1 MVLTAFEN
9 GIKVIGFESSS
20 KLITSKNFYT
30 SVRDSLMAQGMFS
43 FFENNPK
50 AKVVMYGGMWHVS
63 LDKRALMGIL
73 KAKGFK
79 VFSFVSLATQESAD
93 VDSHF
98 EHSSYV
104 SSFKGIA
111 QVINRNST
119 LGRVKIV
126 LSNKAISIGTKFNGV
141 ILFNIS
147 SAMTTTR
154 ILPQARQSFGG
165 IDLNSANLAMVI
177 KRDGK
182 GVVLPMA
189 QQDMAQLS
197 NFEGLDP
204 KILSIKPA
212 SQTSLFS
219 QLQTSP

>member
-1 MVLTAFEN
+1 M
-9 GIKVIGFESSS
+9 
-20 KLITSKNFYT
+20 
-30 SVRDSLMAQGMFS
+30 
-43 FFENNPK
+43 
-50 AKVVMYGGMWHVS
+50 
-63 LDKRALMGIL
+63 
-73 KAKGFK
+73 
-79 VFSFVSLATQESAD
+79 
-93 VDSHF
+93 
-98 EHSSYV
+98 